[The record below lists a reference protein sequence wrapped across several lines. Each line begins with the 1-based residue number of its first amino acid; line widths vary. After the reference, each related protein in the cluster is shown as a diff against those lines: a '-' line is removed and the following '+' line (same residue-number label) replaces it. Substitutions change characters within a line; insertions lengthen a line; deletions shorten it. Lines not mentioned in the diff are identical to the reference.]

1 MQDIILSIFIWIKNA
16 LSSKLLSR
24 DFKSTSL
31 QTILSPTPP
40 FIWAN
45 PLIFCH
51 FLPLAKP
58 SVIAPQNS
66 YSAVIGTNVTLAC
79 VVSVTSIDPPVL
91 TVVWRKMT
99 PSGSGT
105 IDVSGSQKYGG
116 STTASPDL
124 VIANHN
130 GNYSCLATNAAG
142 TSESGTIVLT
152 VTGSE

>member
-1 MQDIILSIFIWIKNA
+1 MHCPQNSCPGTLKA
-16 LSSKLLSR
+16 LLCRQSFLQLGLLSL
-24 DFKSTSL
+24 D
-31 QTILSPTPP
+31 
-40 FIWAN
+40 
-45 PLIFCH
+45 FCH

-66 YSAVIGTNVTLAC
+66 YSAVIGTNVSLAC
-79 VVSVTSIDPPVL
+79 VVSVTSTDPPIL
-91 TVVWRKMT
+91 TVVWKKMT

-116 STTASPDL
+116 SIKASPDL
-124 VIANHN
+124 VIANLDIHDN